1 MLMNHLPASTMIC
14 AGELSVCRLNRK
26 ASDEPILEIISKN
39 KVSGDWIILMS
50 KNFPRM
56 HEFN

>member
-1 MLMNHLPASTMIC
+1 MNHLPASTMIC